1 MLMRASDNR
10 GFSLIELMIVVLC
23 FGLLVAFSVPG
34 YLRWSQ
40 TMQLRGASENL
51 VETLQL
57 QRTRAM
63 ATGQTITLNFNTTA
77 PQGWTV
83 LGGGQAYRKRLPK
96 GVHYVSAAPATINL
110 TRDGRVNNSALVVF
124 RNQRGALDTVSV
136 LASGLALIR

>member
-1 MLMRASDNR
+1 MQHDASDNR
-10 GFSLIELMIVVLC
+10 GFSLIELMMVVLC

-40 TMQLRGASENL
+40 TQQLRGASENL

-63 ATGQTITLNFNTTA
+63 ATGQTVTINFNTSGG
-77 PQGWTV
+77 QGWTV
-83 LGGGQAYRKRLPK
+83 LGGGQMYKKRLPR
-96 GVHYVSAAPATINL
+96 GVRYESVNPATINL

-124 RNQRGALDTVSV
+124 KNQRGAQDTVSV